1 MSDVRAWLEG
11 LGLGDFAETFESERI
26 QIDQIAKLTEADL
39 KELGLPMGPRKAI
52 LEAAAYLAETRAAPG
67 DTKQSAPARAGVRR
81 QITVMFCDLVGSTAL
96 SEQLDPE
103 DLRALV
109 QAYQCSAPGSLDTS
123 LSHAAGL
130 IEIAA
135 CHA

>member
-1 MSDVRAWLEG
+1 
-11 LGLGDFAETFESERI
+11 
-26 QIDQIAKLTEADL
+26 
-39 KELGLPMGPRKAI
+39 MGPRKATLKTPRI
-52 LEAAAYLAETRAAPG
+52 SPRRRAAPG

-103 DLRALV
+103 DLRALM